1 MKNKI
6 LKYSDF
12 VNENK
17 INEANDTPETY
28 IKGKLME
35 LKKAIDDLFSED
47 NVEDNEE
54 ETISLD
60 KAKDNAKSKKKKSI
74 SLSEQGVK
82 LHSSEISVYSQTDDS
97 LTVKYSDGDGVYNLY
112 ISINIKDGI
121 PKDPNGD
128 FSSDE
133 IKKIYV
139 KFKKYGVDEIDLIG
153 QTTHNVNIEKEDG
166 EFKLSL
172 NKKSESQNQ
181 TQGTEQPAPAQNEKP
196 AETESEKMSLI
207 EFLEYLKS
215 DFDDKYGGN
224 KGLEYETE

>member
-1 MKNKI
+1 MKSKI
-6 LKYSDF
+6 LRYSDF

-35 LKKAIDDLFSED
+35 LKKAVDDLFNED
-47 NVEDNEE
+47 NVDETEE
-54 ETISLD
+54 ENISINQ
-60 KAKDNAKSKKKKSI
+60 AKENSNKKSKKRVV

-121 PKDPNGD
+121 PKDPNAD
-128 FSSDE
+128 FSSDD
-133 IKKIYV
+133 ITKMYV

-172 NKKSESQNQ
+172 NKKPE
-181 TQGTEQPAPAQNEKP
+181 TQAPAQGQNQQEAP
-196 AETESEKMSLI
+196 TQEETPESEKMSLL
-207 EFLEYLKS
+207 EFLEFLKS
-215 DFDDKYGGN
+215 DFDDKYGEN

>member
-1 MKNKI
+1 MKSKI
-6 LKYSDF
+6 LRYSDF

-35 LKKAIDDLFSED
+35 LKKAVDDLFNED
-47 NVEDNEE
+47 NVDETEE
-54 ETISLD
+54 ENISINQ
-60 KAKDNAKSKKKKSI
+60 AKENSNKKSKKRVV

-121 PKDPNGD
+121 PKDPNAD
-128 FSSDE
+128 FSSDD
-133 IKKIYV
+133 ITKMYV

-172 NKKSESQNQ
+172 NKKPAAQ
-181 TQGTEQPAPAQNEKP
+181 APAQGQNQQEAP
-196 AETESEKMSLI
+196 TQEETPESEKMSLL
-207 EFLEYLKS
+207 EFLEFLKS
-215 DFDDKYGGN
+215 DFDDKYGEN

>member
-1 MKNKI
+1 MKSKI
-6 LKYSDF
+6 LRYSDF

-28 IKGKLME
+28 IIGKLME
-35 LKKAIDDLFSED
+35 LKKAVDDLFNED
-47 NVEDNEE
+47 NVDETEE
-54 ETISLD
+54 ENISINQ
-60 KAKDNAKSKKKKSI
+60 AKENSNKKSKKRVV

-121 PKDPNGD
+121 PKDPNAD
-128 FSSDE
+128 FSSDD
-133 IKKIYV
+133 ITKMYV

-172 NKKSESQNQ
+172 NKKPAAQ
-181 TQGTEQPAPAQNEKP
+181 APAQGQNQQDAPTQE
-196 AETESEKMSLI
+196 ETPESEKMSLL
-207 EFLEYLKS
+207 EFLEFLKS
-215 DFDDKYGGN
+215 DFDDKYGEN